1 MVTGD
6 MISENS
12 GSEHIIDDILL
23 EIEAQSS
30 AFLTE
35 VLPREMFSKVV
46 SDDIGFM
53 RDMRSDKGSDI
64 LTWCRESIDSILDD
78 MRVCTTP
85 ATMDSCTFSFTH
97 EDDDGAIGGEGS
109 DTDTRKASI
118 DAVTVCECLSEIL
131 TRELMDRHSMRL
143 RDWSEYLRMDI
154 LIMKIPIRKIR

>member
-35 VLPREMFSKVV
+35 VLPREIFSEVV

-109 DTDTRKASI
+109 DADTRKAARCARSLSRRTKPSAI
-118 DAVTVCECLSEIL
+118 TQTRHPSRCTGCENIALA
-131 TRELMDRHSMRL
+131 RA
-143 RDWSEYLRMDI
+143 
-154 LIMKIPIRKIR
+154 